1 MTDDEL
7 DRDDSRQRDS
17 SLRSVHHSSNRSNN
31 GEGNSLS
38 PSLSLSVPDGERRT
52 FRNTVCLTSKT
63 R

>member
-38 PSLSLSVPDGERRT
+38 PSLSLSVPENLSQYGLFNEQDAVNR
-52 FRNTVCLTSKT
+52 
-63 R
+63 

>member
-38 PSLSLSVPDGERRT
+38 PSLSLSVPENGEPFAIR
-52 FRNTVCLTSKT
+52 FV
-63 R
+63 